1 MFSYLQTEEES
12 VTTTARDLRVNWKNI
27 LKSKEILMKKD
38 NEMSFFLEMKKYP
51 ILWGPYERT

>member
-51 ILWGPYERT
+51 ILWVPYERT